1 MNSDISN
8 RILELI
14 EALNLNKTSF
24 SQKIG
29 LSNNV
34 TISRI
39 INENRK
45 PSFDVLEKILL
56 TFGSLDANW
65 LMKGEGEMFISTSRK
80 VEENDNANDNLS
92 DNLTKKKAHPIAHPS
107 AHPNTVKEELQEYS
121 SSNFQAPQVVTVDS
135 CGQENIVMLDAK
147 AAAGFPANIDNPQYF
162 KDQPSMCIPTH
173 QFKSGTFI
181 AIQATG
187 DSMHPTVY
195 NHDWL
200 FCKYLEDPL
209 NNIREG
215 YIHVLLTKEGVV
227 VKRLLNRI
235 QERGTVVCQSD
246 NHQYPSYEERL
257 DNILQIWKV
266 EAKLSFILR
275 NEGAEVNS
283 RLNNLEADMIE
294 IKRYMKGNGKSV

>member
-1 MNSDISN
+1 MKD
-8 RILELI
+8 
-14 EALNLNKTSF
+14 F
-24 SQKIG
+24 SKRLLLFIQHTG
-29 LSNNV
+29 LSNNKFGEACGLSGANIHQMV
-34 TISRI
+34 
-39 INENRK
+39 NAK
-45 PSFDVLEKILL
+45 GFGVDKLLKILNTYPEL
-56 TFGSLDANW
+56 NSDW
-65 LMKGEGEMFISTSRK
+65 LFSGDGKMLKGDTPEGEEIK
-80 VEENDNANDNLS
+80 QEN
-92 DNLTKKKAHPIAHPS
+92 AHPIAHPS
-107 AHPNTVKEELQEYS
+107 AHPNTKNDNGSEYS
-121 SSNFQAPQVVTVDS
+121 ASHFQAPQVVTVDS

-173 QFKSGTFI
+173 QFKSGSFI

-246 NHQYPSYEERL
+246 NQQYPSYEERL

-275 NEGAEVNS
+275 NEGAEVNN
-283 RLNNLEADMIE
+283 RLNTLEADMVE
-294 IKRYMKGNGKSV
+294 IKRFMKGNGKSV